1 MRIFAN
7 RRSLVALCAT
17 LLVAAGC
24 DDKDLTSPAP
34 DLINTP
40 TAAFAT
46 LVSVTAPTLPKT
58 VVDTRLIAPTG
69 KTIAV
74 PAGGSFQQ
82 ALDQAQPGD
91 VITLQAG
98 ATYTGNFI
106 LRAKTGTGWIT
117 IKSSSTA
124 IPSPGTRVTP
134 ANAGAMPKIVS
145 PNVSPAIQ
153 TALGAHHYRLIG
165 LEIAASGSLTT
176 NYGLVQLGTSSQT
189 AAQVPTNIILDRLYV
204 HGHSNLHLK
213 RCVELNS
220 ASSAVIDSYLSECH
234 GKGQDT
240 QAILGW
246 NGPGPFKIENN
257 YLEGAG
263 ENVMFGGADPSIS
276 GLVPSDI
283 EIRRNHFF
291 KPPSWKGVWTV
302 KNLFELKSA
311 QRVLIEGNVMENN
324 WVDGQVGFAILL
336 KSVNPGG
343 KCTWCITQDITFR
356 YNRIRNSANGV
367 NIIATPQGTV
377 AGPVRRVQFRHNIIE
392 NIDVGP
398 IYYGT
403 GRLFQL
409 LEEITDLSIEHNT
422 TFSNGGDQLISF
434 GSMPVLVRL
443 AFRDNVANRGRY
455 GIKGGGVGEGTP
467 SLNTYAPTYDVRGNV
482 IIGAAASSYPTSNYF
497 PSTVTATGFVGYS
510 TGNYRLTSSSAYSGM
525 ATDGS
530 DPGADIAGVESATA
544 NVTSGTGGGTIP
556 AGSPSSPTPTLPPPD
571 TTTAPAPSPTPTPS
585 SLYTVSVPS
594 TTIAVGTTVVG
605 TASLPTGVRRVR
617 WAVSQ
622 WKPLTLSGVG
632 APKSE
637 QMGIVGLAAGGDWVR
652 VRWLD
657 DNDVVLHADSIW
669 MTVGSSTT
677 TSPT

>member
-1 MRIFAN
+1 
-7 RRSLVALCAT
+7 
-17 LLVAAGC
+17 
-24 DDKDLTSPAP
+24 
-34 DLINTP
+34 
-40 TAAFAT
+40 
-46 LVSVTAPTLPKT
+46 
-58 VVDTRLIAPTG
+58 
-69 KTIAV
+69 
-74 PAGGSFQQ
+74 
-82 ALDQAQPGD
+82 
-91 VITLQAG
+91 
-98 ATYTGNFI
+98 
-106 LRAKTGTGWIT
+106 
-117 IKSSSTA
+117 
-124 IPSPGTRVTP
+124 
-134 ANAGAMPKIVS
+134 
-145 PNVSPAIQ
+145 
-153 TALGAHHYRLIG
+153 
-165 LEIAASGSLTT
+165 
-176 NYGLVQLGTSSQT
+176 
-189 AAQVPTNIILDRLYV
+189 
-204 HGHSNLHLK
+204 
-213 RCVELNS
+213 
-220 ASSAVIDSYLSECH
+220 
-234 GKGQDT
+234 
-240 QAILGW
+240 
-246 NGPGPFKIENN
+246 
-257 YLEGAG
+257 
-263 ENVMFGGADPSIS
+263 MFGGADPSIS

-677 TSPT
+677 TSPTSSTSPTTADPLPEAPTAPTSPYVATFPSTTLSVGSSVVASATLPPGTRRVRWAVSQWRPLTLSGVGALQGERIEVKALSSGTDWVRIRWYDDADRLLHADSVQVTVQ